1 MCYYINEVITMLIDN
16 FFTTRALAN
25 LFGMKG
31 MERDIFFALC
41 CSDAARKRVDGCA
54 EKVQTQPKHLSAVKC
69 TGESAFS
76 RSVFMPPPIGAF
88 SSVMEIN
95 RMMNGKQETVEE
107 TDKQRIR
114 NASSEDFAKVL
125 SEIAARK
132 LSERKSD

>member
-1 MCYYINEVITMLIDN
+1 
-16 FFTTRALAN
+16 
-25 LFGMKG
+25 
-31 MERDIFFALC
+31 
-41 CSDAARKRVDGCA
+41 
-54 EKVQTQPKHLSAVKC
+54 
-69 TGESAFS
+69 
-76 RSVFMPPPIGAF
+76 MPPPIGAF

>member
-1 MCYYINEVITMLIDN
+1 MFIDN
-16 FFTTRALAN
+16 FFTTRVLAN

-31 MERDIFFALC
+31 MERDIFFAL
-41 CSDAARKRVDGCA
+41 SYTDAFRRKRNERVD
-54 EKVQTQPKHLSAVKC
+54 KKPTKQKPLPIIKC
-69 TGESAFS
+69 TGESVFS
-76 RSVFMPPPIGAF
+76 RNKVAPQPIGAF

-95 RMMNGKQETVEE
+95 RMMNKKRETVEE

-132 LSERKSD
+132 LSERNAK